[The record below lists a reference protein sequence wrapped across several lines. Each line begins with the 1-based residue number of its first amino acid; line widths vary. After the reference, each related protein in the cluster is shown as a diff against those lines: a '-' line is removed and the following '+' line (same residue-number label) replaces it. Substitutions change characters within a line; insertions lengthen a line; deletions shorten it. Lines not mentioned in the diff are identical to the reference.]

1 MNKIILLGR
10 LVRDP
15 EVRVTPTERTV
26 CTFTLSGPDESTDR
40 RVIKMETA
48 AIFFLEAMALSKRW
62 ED

>member
-26 CTFTLSGPDESTDR
+26 CTLSR
-40 RVIKMETA
+40 AKIKGWEG
-48 AIFFLEAMALSKRW
+48 LSH
-62 ED
+62 E